1 MHANS
6 SSTST
11 AVRSKASAH
20 LDRHLLCAHL
30 RDRDHVHHLCVALL
44 VCVVNLVMTFTVP
57 SLGVQLMVTVGIF
70 GHDAVTTILR

>member
-6 SSTST
+6 SSST
-11 AVRSKASAH
+11 TVPAKARAH

-30 RDRDHVHHLCVALL
+30 HDRDHVHHLCVAIL
-44 VCVVNLVMTFTVP
+44 VCVVNIAMTMAVP
-57 SLGVQLMVTVGIF
+57 SLSIQVLVTVAIF

>member
-6 SSTST
+6 SSST
-11 AVRSKASAH
+11 PVRSKTSAH

-30 RDRDHVHHLCVALL
+30 HDRDHVHHLCAAVL
-44 VCVVNLVMTFTVP
+44 VLAVNIVMTMAVP
-57 SLGVQLMVTVGIF
+57 SLSVQVLVTVAIF